1 MTLEAYNETE
11 DEQDSSDNSES
22 VTYVEIS
29 SIDYPEAYSNL
40 AQGGPIRGF
49 FKGKSASVKDLY
61 ADLTNALAP
70 YFEGGDKQPL
80 LEWILVSD
88 NGSVDEDALEDFL
101 ENHDVDLSD
110 E

>member
-1 MTLEAYNETE
+1 MSLDTYNETE
-11 DEQDSSDNSES
+11 DEKDNDDNSES

-29 SIDYPEAYSNL
+29 SVDYPEAYSNL
-40 AQGGPIRGF
+40 AQHGPIRGF

-70 YFEGGDKQPL
+70 YFESGDKQSL

-88 NGSVDEDALEDFL
+88 DGTVDEDALDDFV
-101 ENHDVDLSD
+101 EAHDVELGED
-110 E
+110 